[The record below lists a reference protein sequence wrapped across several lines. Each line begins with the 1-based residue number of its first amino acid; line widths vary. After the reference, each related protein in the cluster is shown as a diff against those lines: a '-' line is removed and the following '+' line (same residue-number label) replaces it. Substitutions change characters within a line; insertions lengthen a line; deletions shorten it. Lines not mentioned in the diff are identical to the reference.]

1 MSKRDGNR
9 FMLMEAEEELRRAI
23 LAERAGIKNSGQ
35 RRQRAEIQVESWRR
49 RCLVADT
56 NVRKHFGP
64 DDEQEGMP

>member
-23 LAERAGIKNSGQ
+23 LAERAGVKNSGQ

-49 RCLVADT
+49 RCVA
-56 NVRKHFGP
+56 NEAKVKLHFGM
-64 DDEQEGMP
+64 DDEQEGLR